1 MFHPANMGHSWSF
14 NSSWIKRRMWK
25 LEVGWGYSLHYPGVF
40 NKPQRVPVPSPFK
53 TKMSQNKSQKRQV
66 VVWDWGQVSFLL
78 EQISISKLPLF
89 LHHEFPKNPLWTK
102 SQCQETVNHWTA
114 PLKTTQKTL
123 PLKHSNFSCFW
134 TNNKNWNKAV
144 VERRSYANSPN
155 IFFVQ
160 VYNWTGQ
167 LRQKTN
173 VNQQS
178 LQRKVQ
184 NWRHKPHYPSESGV
198 NLIWK

>member
-1 MFHPANMGHSWSF
+1 MRIFPP
-14 NSSWIKRRMWK
+14 
-25 LEVGWGYSLHYPGVF
+25 LPGSF
-40 NKPQRVPVPSPFK
+40 NKPQRVPVPSAFN
-53 TKMSQNKSQKRQV
+53 TKMSQNKSQKRRIF
-66 VVWDWGQVSFLL
+66 VWDWGQVSFLL

-114 PLKTTQKTL
+114 PLQTTRKTL
-123 PLKHSNFSCFW
+123 SLKHSKFSCFW
-134 TNNKNWNKAV
+134 TNNKNWNKVA
-144 VERRSYANSPN
+144 VERRSYANSAN
-155 IFFVQ
+155 SSIIVQ

-167 LRQKTN
+167 LRHKTN
-173 VNQQS
+173 INQQS

-184 NWRHKPHYPSESGV
+184 NWRHKPHYSSESAV